1 MELVTYYRPMKN
13 PPTYE
18 DANLVLKIYDLRRE
32 TELRKARKWF
42 GTQPAFQTREEFLK
56 VCPAGSEENA
66 WFRMVTS
73 YWDMASSFIVTG
85 VLNRELF
92 YRANNNELLF
102 VWEKVRRIAPAM
114 REANKNPFFW
124 THLEQVATDFIAF
137 LEQHAP
143 EAFAQLQANVAKM
156 TR

>member
-1 MELVTYYRPMKN
+1 MKN
-13 PPTYE
+13 PPTYD

-32 TELRKARKWF
+32 SELRKARKWF
-42 GTQPAFQTREEFLK
+42 ATQPAFQSREEYLK
-56 VCPAGSEENA
+56 VCPAGSDENA

-92 YRANNNELLF
+92 YRANNVELLF
-102 VWEKVRRIAPAM
+102 IWEKVRRIAPEL
-114 REANKNPFFW
+114 REVNKNPLFW
-124 THLEQVATDFIAF
+124 AHLEQVANDFVSF
-137 LEQHAP
+137 LSPQAP
-143 EAFAQLQANVAKM
+143 EFHAQLQANIAKL